1 MPSPSAIATRF
12 DLPEAARA
20 LLLRSGAMQTPHT
33 GRVLF
38 DHLLATCQQLRAW
51 GNPQA
56 VCMAGLFHSIYG
68 TNAFTHQSLV
78 QSQRAELQSA
88 IGSDAETLAWLFCSI
103 DRPHAILLGLESCK
117 PGGSTRL
124 QARAGGQHVGL
135 TDGMLQVQYTQL
147 QALAEIECANLIE
160 QASWGK
166 ALQGLYCAAVDH
178 PGLLSS
184 GALAALRSGLAS
196 KLQAPLHQQPL
207 AQRRAA

>member
-12 DLPEAARA
+12 DLPEAARI

-33 GRVLF
+33 GRVLY
-38 DHLLATCQQLRAW
+38 DHLVATYQQLQAW

-78 QSQRAELQSA
+78 QSQRADLQNA
-88 IGSDAETLAWLFCSI
+88 IGAEAEEMAWLFCSI
-103 DRPHAILLGLESCK
+103 DRPHAILQGIQSC
-117 PGGSTRL
+117 PPNGSIHIKAGAAHL
-124 QARAGGQHVGL
+124 QPVA
-135 TDGMLQVQYTQL
+135 GMLQVQYADL

-166 ALQGLYCAAVDH
+166 ALQALYCAAIDH
-178 PGLLSS
+178 PSLLSN
-184 GALAALRSGLAS
+184 GALAALRSGLANQLHGQQVS
-196 KLQAPLHQQPL
+196 QPHQQR
-207 AQRRAA
+207 QAA